1 MEEWLVLVNPKA
13 GYRSHAE
20 VRTRKALRHHGV
32 NATVRVPTTVEAMR
46 DAVDVGVREGRTR
59 FVAVGGDG
67 TVNVVVDQLLQHDW
81 IEPPVV
87 GLLPS
92 GSGSDLA
99 RTFDIAQSIEEATPT
114 LLGDAHERVDVGV
127 LEGDWGSRYFVNVAE
142 AGITAAVLHRSLTL
156 PRWLGS
162 SKYHLAL
169 ALVFP
174 RIRLVE
180 MTLHAGDMEFSGPSL
195 LAVFAN
201 ARYFAGGWNIA
212 PHASASDGLFDI
224 QVFTASKK
232 DVPRLWWLAKTG
244 SHIAEPQIRRV
255 VADSFELSVSAPWPV
270 EADGEYFGEGSMRGH
285 IRQAAVSMK
294 TSHIRS
300 S

>member
-20 VRTRKALRHHGV
+20 ERTREALGRCDVKARIL
-32 NATVRVPTTVEAMR
+32 VPTTAEAMR
-46 DAVDVGVREGRTR
+46 DAVDVGVHEGRVR

-67 TVNVVVDQLLQHDW
+67 TANLVVDQLLQHEW
-81 IEPPVV
+81 SEPPLL
-87 GLLPS
+87 GLLPA

-99 RTFDIAQSIEEATPT
+99 RTFEIPQNIEEAAMA
-114 LLGDAHERVDVGV
+114 LRGDTRQKLDVGV
-127 LEGDWGSRYFVNVAE
+127 LEGNWGSRYFINVAE
-142 AGITAAVLHRSLTL
+142 AGVTAAVIRRSMTL

-180 MTLHAGDMEFSGPSL
+180 MSLQAGDMEFSGSSML
-195 LAVFAN
+195 TVFAN
-201 ARYFAGGWNIA
+201 ARYFAGGWHIA
-212 PHASASDGLFDI
+212 PDASASDGLFDI

-232 DVPRLWWLAKTG
+232 DVPRLWWLAKSG
-244 SHIAEPQIRRV
+244 SHIAEPQIHRV
-255 VADSFELSVSAPWPV
+255 VADSFKLSVSAPWPV
-270 EADGEYFGEGSMRGH
+270 EADGEYFGEGSMCGH
-285 IRQAAVSMK
+285 IRQAAVSVK
-294 TSHIRS
+294 TPRS
-300 S
+300 

>member
-20 VRTRKALRHHGV
+20 ARTREALRRGGV
-32 NATVRVPTTVEAMR
+32 KATVRVPTTVKAMR
-46 DAVDVGVREGRTR
+46 DAVDMGAREGRRR

-67 TVNVVVDQLLQHDW
+67 TINVVVDQLLQHEW
-81 IEPPVV
+81 NEPPVV

-99 RTFDIAQSIEEATPT
+99 RTFDIAQNIEEAATT
-114 LLGDAHERVDVGV
+114 LHGDAHKRVDVGV
-127 LEGDWGSRYFVNVAE
+127 LEGNWGSRYFINVAE
-142 AGITAAVLHRSLTL
+142 AGLTAAVLHRALTL

-169 ALVFP
+169 ALTFP

-180 MTLHAGDMEFSGPSL
+180 MTLQAGDMEFSGTSL

-201 ARYFAGGWNIA
+201 ARYFAGGWHIA
-212 PHASASDGLFDI
+212 PHASTSDGLFDI

-232 DVPRLWWLAKTG
+232 DVPRLWWLAKSG
-244 SHIAEPQIRRV
+244 SHIDEPQIRTV
-255 VADSFELSVSAPWPV
+255 VADSFSLSVSAPWPV
-270 EADGEYFGEGSMRGH
+270 EADGEYFGEGSMRGR
-285 IRQAAVSMK
+285 IRRGAVLLK
-294 TSHIRS
+294 TAHP
-300 S
+300 